1 MDKPPLHL
9 PKDQNFHCRSC
20 GRCCRAS
27 WTIAVD
33 PKAEEVIR
41 QSRSYQELQAQGYE
55 PLVVVD
61 ERLALG
67 RRKCGACQFLQADGK
82 CAIHSELGGN
92 KKPIVCQIYP
102 YLLTETP
109 DGIFA
114 SMSFACP
121 TVLENVGPPLEA
133 SRSEMEQ
140 LLAQRGMEVPRF
152 AVAYERIEVLSGRF
166 VSWSFYKTLEERILK
181 AFSALRPVETLLAIA
196 VHLVLADSKEDA
208 DDEVYYQALP
218 SDLGGSNEELIGTF
232 DQQLLCMVSC
242 NLIAILE
249 DVSAPLDRIRLGSL
263 LWNGEPYYSSKLGVQ
278 LPAFTVR
285 QPLHTQTIDLID
297 RYMRNA
303 IIGKRLLSGTVV
315 SRLLA
320 FACGMAIILHYSS
333 AMMEVA
339 GGEYSLEAMDK
350 SFTLLESEL
359 LSHTRSFDGFFQ
371 EFEQSLRK
379 VRDTLHE

>member
-27 WTIAVD
+27 WTIAVE
-33 PKAEEVIR
+33 PKAEEEIR
-41 QSRSYQELQAQGYE
+41 KSRSYQELQAQGYE

-67 RRKCGACQFLQADGK
+67 RRTCGACQFLKADGK
-82 CAIHSELGGN
+82 CAIHSVLGGN

-166 VSWSFYKTLEERILK
+166 VSWSFYKRLEERILK
-181 AFSALRPVETLLAIA
+181 AFSALRPVETLLSIA
-196 VHLVLADSKEDA
+196 VHLVLADPKEDVG
-208 DDEVYYQALP
+208 DEAYEQALP
-218 SDLGGSNEELIGTF
+218 SDLDGSNEELIGTF

-249 DVSAPLDRIRLGSL
+249 DVSSPHDRIRLGSL
-263 LWNGEPYYSSKLGVQ
+263 LWNGEPYYSSKLGVH
-278 LPAFTVR
+278 LPAFIVR

-333 AMMEVA
+333 AIMEAA
-339 GGEYSLEAMDK
+339 GGEFSLEAMDK

-371 EFEQSLRK
+371 EFEQSLGK